1 MGSNRVWTPTANLII
16 TGRWNGKYA
25 EKLGVTGVGAEGVE
39 APVALRGEADLAEA
53 IILLRDHPQWAIW
66 LPASSGDWIA
76 IRPASSRPPS
86 PELPTIWVHADTASE
101 LANLMQAADEQVSGR
116 SDLHYESS

>member
-1 MGSNRVWTPTANLII
+1 MSGEPLGGKGSRVKTDGAQTVSGTTAQ
-16 TGRWNGKYA
+16 
-25 EKLGVTGVGAEGVE
+25 EEV
-39 APVALRGEADLAEA
+39 LAEA
-53 IILLRDHPQWAIW
+53 VILLREHPQWAFW
-66 LPASSGDWIA
+66 LPVSGGAWAA

-116 SDLHYESS
+116 EGLRYEPT